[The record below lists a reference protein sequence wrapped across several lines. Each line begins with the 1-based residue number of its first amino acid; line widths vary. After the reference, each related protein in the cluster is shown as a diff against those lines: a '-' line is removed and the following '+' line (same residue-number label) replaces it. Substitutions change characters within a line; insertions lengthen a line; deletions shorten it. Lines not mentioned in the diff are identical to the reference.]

1 MLSTHEQ
8 GPFSYAYPHHA
19 VATDIAIFTLSEE
32 RLAVLLIERGQD
44 PFQGCWALPGGFLKP
59 TEDLD
64 TCAHRELFE
73 ETGVGAPLLRHFG
86 NFSALN
92 RDPRERVISVAYLA
106 LVRFDEVVLRAGTDA
121 STAKWFGIA
130 DRPPLVF
137 DHEMIVNAAI
147 ASLQA
152 WIEHDDILLNLLPEK
167 FTLSQA
173 QAAYEAISGEP
184 IDKRNFRAKILAT
197 GLLRETDDME
207 RGAHRPARIYTRAQ
221 KGSPG
226 LAGRPSDGPRL
237 ATRPRSN

>member
-1 MLSTHEQ
+1 VLSTHER
-8 GPFSYAYPHHA
+8 GPFSYLYPHHA

-32 RLAVLLIERGQD
+32 RLAVLLIERGLD
-44 PFQGCWALPGGFLKP
+44 PFRGCWALPGGFLKP

-64 TCAHRELFE
+64 TCARRELFE
-73 ETGVGAPLLRHFG
+73 ETNVEAPLLRHFG
-86 NFSALN
+86 NFSAPD

-106 LVRFDEVVLRAGTDA
+106 LLRSDQVVLKAGTDA
-121 STAKWFGIA
+121 SAAQWFGIA
-130 DRPPLVF
+130 ERPPLAF
-137 DHEMIVNAAI
+137 DHEIIVNAAI

-152 WIEHDDILLNLLPEK
+152 WIERDDILLNLLPEK

-197 GLLRETDDME
+197 GLLRETDDMA

-221 KGSPG
+221 KSSAG

-237 ATRPRSN
+237 ATRLGSN